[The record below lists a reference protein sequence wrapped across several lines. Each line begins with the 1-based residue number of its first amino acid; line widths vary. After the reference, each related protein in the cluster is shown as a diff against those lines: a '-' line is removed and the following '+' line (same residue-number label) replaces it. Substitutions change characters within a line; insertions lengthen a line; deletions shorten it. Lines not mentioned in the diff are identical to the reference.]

1 MSNGQVIALLMVAA
15 LVVVLAVIRSN
26 RKGRAEPEP
35 VPVLDM
41 RNTYG
46 IAVSQHFDV
55 NGEVA
60 YFYQAQFHTEFD
72 YKWTHIDTCVS
83 REVAEK
89 VCRNHAELAT
99 FDTFILLGR
108 LP

>member
-1 MSNGQVIALLMVAA
+1 MSNGQIVSLLAVIA

-26 RKGRAEPEP
+26 RKGRADSEPAP
-35 VPVLDM
+35 ALDM

-46 IAVSQHFDV
+46 IAVSRHFDV

-60 YFYQAQFHTEFD
+60 YFYQAQYHTANE
-72 YKWTHIDTCVS
+72 YKWTHIDTCIS

-89 VCRNHAELAT
+89 VCRNHAELSA
-99 FDTFILLGR
+99 FDTFIFIGR